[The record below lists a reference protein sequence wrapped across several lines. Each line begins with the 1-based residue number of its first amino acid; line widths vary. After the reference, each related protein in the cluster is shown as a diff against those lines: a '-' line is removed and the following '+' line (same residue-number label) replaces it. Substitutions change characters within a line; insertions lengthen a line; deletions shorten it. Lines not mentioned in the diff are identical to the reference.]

1 MVKNFIKKEKGDI
14 KMFVK
19 NGTSVLKRV
28 LVSKPEYLKAAKIN
42 EIAKKY
48 DLDLDVEKMMKE
60 HEILVKAFEDNGV
73 KVEYLEADKE
83 RPNSVF
89 ARDFGGC
96 VKEGYVLGNFK
107 LPIRYKEHV
116 DYEKRMAELNVPVVA
131 RVEKGLF
138 EGGDFMF
145 LDEKTIAV
153 GIVDRT
159 NEEGVEEI
167 RSALSKYGYEV
178 IGVKMKK
185 EYLHLDMCFNL
196 VDDKIAVAYK
206 EGLPKDFAKRIE
218 EMGIDIV
225 EVPEE
230 SIFDHGCNLQA
241 LGNHKVISLKKNVK
255 VNEELRK
262 RGMTV
267 IEVDITEILKAG
279 GGPHCMT
286 FPLERI

>member
-1 MVKNFIKKEKGDI
+1 
-14 KMFVK
+14 MFVK
-19 NGTSVLKRV
+19 NGTGVLKRV
-28 LVSKPEYLKAAKIN
+28 LLSKPEYLKAAKIN
-42 EIAKKY
+42 EIAKKW
-48 DLDLDVEKMMKE
+48 DLDLDVPKMMKE
-60 HEILVKAFEDNGV
+60 HELLVKAYKDNGV
-73 KVEYLEADKE
+73 EVEFLEADPD

-96 VKEGYVLGNFK
+96 VKEGYILGNFK
-107 LPIRYKEHV
+107 LPIRYKEHD
-116 DYEKRMAELNVPVVA
+116 DYEKKMEELKVPVVA

-145 LDEKTIAV
+145 LNKKTIAV
-153 GIVDRT
+153 GMVDRT

-167 RSALSKYGYEV
+167 RSQLSKYGYEV
-178 IGVKMKK
+178 IGVKLKK

-196 VDDKIAVAYK
+196 VDDHIAVAYK

-218 EMGIDIV
+218 DMGIDIV
-225 EVPEE
+225 SVPEE

-241 LGNHKVISLKKNVK
+241 IGNHKVISLKRNSK

-262 RGMTV
+262 RGMDV

>member
-1 MVKNFIKKEKGDI
+1 
-14 KMFVK
+14 MFVK
-19 NGTSVLKRV
+19 NGIGVLKRV

-42 EIAKKY
+42 EIAKKW
-48 DLDLDVEKMMKE
+48 DLDLDLEKMKKE
-60 HEILVKAFEDNGV
+60 HELFVQAYKDNGV
-73 KVEYLEADKE
+73 EVEYLEADPE

-89 ARDFGGC
+89 SRDFGGC
-96 VKEGYVLGNFK
+96 VKEGCILGNFK
-107 LPIRYKEHV
+107 LPLRYKEHT
-116 DYEKRMAELNVPVVA
+116 DYEKRMKELGIPVIA

-145 LDEKTIAV
+145 LNEKTIAV
-153 GIVDRT
+153 GMADRT

-167 RSALSKYGYEV
+167 RNQLSKYGYEV
-178 IGVKMKK
+178 IGVKLKK

-196 VDDKIAVAYK
+196 VDDNLAVSYK

-218 EMGIDIV
+218 EMEIEIV
-225 EVPEE
+225 SVSEE
-230 SIFDHGCNLQA
+230 SIFEHGCNLQA
-241 LGNHKVISLKKNVK
+241 LGNHKVLSLKKNSE

-262 RGMTV
+262 KGMDV
-267 IEVDITEILKAG
+267 IEIDITEILKAG